1 MKGAEKMAKDNRIT
15 ALYERL
21 SRDDEMQGESN
32 SITNQKK
39 YLEDYAVQHGFGNI
53 QHFSDD
59 GYSGT
64 NFNRP
69 AFNSL
74 LTEIEAGRVGT
85 VIVKDMSRFGRNYL
99 QVGFYTEMMFPK
111 KNVRF
116 IAVNNGVDS
125 ANPADNDFTPFL
137 NIMNEWYAKD
147 TSKKI
152 KAVFKAKMRDGKRVS
167 GAVPYG
173 YYRKPEDKQTLY
185 VDEASASV
193 VRRIFQLA
201 CDGMGATAIADTLSE
216 DKILIPSAYARQNHP
231 EDCQCT
237 NYHDPYTWNATT
249 VGYIL
254 NRREYLGHTVLG
266 KTTRD
271 NFKTKRKRIANEDE
285 LLVFYNTHEA
295 IIDQE
300 TYDKAQRMRKRVS
313 PRRNSEKPAHRLS
326 GLLYCADCGSRL
338 AYINSKPKDG
348 KIYDSNQ
355 AFRCSRYH
363 NKYHSCTGHYIKAST
378 IEMLIY
384 QATKRVSQ
392 YVLKDEKEFVEQ
404 LKAQYELQCEKD
416 NTDDKKELLE
426 AKRRMMDLDDL
437 IKGLYENF
445 TLGRLPERQFN
456 RLMTEYD
463 TEQSSLEQRI
473 SELETA
479 TERIS
484 TKAVQI
490 DKFVRLVK
498 KYRDFEEL
506 TTPMLNDFIEKVVIH
521 EAEGG
526 RTKDRTQQV
535 DIYFNFIGNFVLP
548 LSEDEVEA
556 LQSEEARRAEEI
568 AERKRKSSKKSTQK
582 RNQKRAEIKA
592 KAEAEAG
599 DPEAM
604 AEYKAILEKGRQN
617 NRKRS
622 EKMRE
627 LRMSDP
633 EYRAKMEEK
642 ERLALEREKKRQER
656 ATKKKKIALAE
667 LKEQAEKGNQEAV
680 RELEERRAI
689 ARERSRKSAEKRKQ
703 RAENDPEY
711 AKYLEERNAEYNRR
725 HTARRKEQMEAL
737 RARAEAGDQEAQSQL
752 AERKQYQVRA
762 TVKSYRKMREDAL
775 NGDPIAKERYEK
787 TLAMRREAYHAKK
800 SEQTA

>member
-1 MKGAEKMAKDNRIT
+1 MAKDNRIT

-125 ANPADNDFTPFL
+125 ANPADDDFTPFL

-548 LSEDEVEA
+548 LSEDE
-556 LQSEEARRAEEI
+556 
-568 AERKRKSSKKSTQK
+568 
-582 RNQKRAEIKA
+582 
-592 KAEAEAG
+592 
-599 DPEAM
+599 
-604 AEYKAILEKGRQN
+604 YKAILEKGRQN
-617 NRKRS
+617 NRKRA

-680 RELEERRAI
+680 RELEESRAI

-762 TVKSYRKMREDAL
+762 TVKSYRKMCEDAL

>member
-1 MKGAEKMAKDNRIT
+1 MAKDNRIT

-64 NFNRP
+64 NLNRP

-125 ANPADNDFTPFL
+125 ANPADDDFTPFL

-548 LSEDEVEA
+548 LSEDE
-556 LQSEEARRAEEI
+556 
-568 AERKRKSSKKSTQK
+568 
-582 RNQKRAEIKA
+582 
-592 KAEAEAG
+592 
-599 DPEAM
+599 
-604 AEYKAILEKGRQN
+604 YKAILEKGRQN
-617 NRKRS
+617 NRKRA

-680 RELEERRAI
+680 REREERRAI

-762 TVKSYRKMREDAL
+762 TVKSYRKMRDDAL
-775 NGDPIAKERYEK
+775 IGDPIAKVRYEK

>member
-1 MKGAEKMAKDNRIT
+1 MT
-15 ALYERL
+15 
-21 SRDDEMQGESN
+21 
-32 SITNQKK
+32 
-39 YLEDYAVQHGFGNI
+39 
-53 QHFSDD
+53 
-59 GYSGT
+59 
-64 NFNRP
+64 
-69 AFNSL
+69 
-74 LTEIEAGRVGT
+74 
-85 VIVKDMSRFGRNYL
+85 
-99 QVGFYTEMMFPK
+99 
-111 KNVRF
+111 
-116 IAVNNGVDS
+116 
-125 ANPADNDFTPFL
+125 
-137 NIMNEWYAKD
+137 NEWYAKD

-152 KAVFKAKMRDGKRVS
+152 KAVFKAKTRDGKRVS

-384 QATKRVSQ
+384 QAAKRVSQ

-548 LSEDEVEA
+548 LSEDE
-556 LQSEEARRAEEI
+556 
-568 AERKRKSSKKSTQK
+568 
-582 RNQKRAEIKA
+582 
-592 KAEAEAG
+592 
-599 DPEAM
+599 
-604 AEYKAILEKGRQN
+604 YKAILEKGRQN
-617 NRKRS
+617 NRKRA

-633 EYRAKMEEK
+633 AYRAKMEEK

-689 ARERSRKSAEKRKQ
+689 ARERSRKSAERRKQ

-787 TLAMRREAYHAKK
+787 TLTMRREAYHSKK

>member
-1 MKGAEKMAKDNRIT
+1 M
-15 ALYERL
+15 
-21 SRDDEMQGESN
+21 
-32 SITNQKK
+32 
-39 YLEDYAVQHGFGNI
+39 
-53 QHFSDD
+53 
-59 GYSGT
+59 
-64 NFNRP
+64 
-69 AFNSL
+69 
-74 LTEIEAGRVGT
+74 
-85 VIVKDMSRFGRNYL
+85 IVKDMSRFGRNYL

-173 YYRKPEDKQTLY
+173 YCRKPEDKQTLY

-300 TYDKAQRMRKRVS
+300 TYDKAQRMGKRVS

-548 LSEDEVEA
+548 LSEDE
-556 LQSEEARRAEEI
+556 
-568 AERKRKSSKKSTQK
+568 
-582 RNQKRAEIKA
+582 
-592 KAEAEAG
+592 
-599 DPEAM
+599 
-604 AEYKAILEKGRQN
+604 YKAILEKGRQN

-762 TVKSYRKMREDAL
+762 TVKSYRKMRDDAL
-775 NGDPIAKERYEK
+775 SGDPIAKVRYEK

-800 SEQTA
+800 SKQTA

>member
-1 MKGAEKMAKDNRIT
+1 M
-15 ALYERL
+15 
-21 SRDDEMQGESN
+21 
-32 SITNQKK
+32 
-39 YLEDYAVQHGFGNI
+39 QHGFGNI

-64 NFNRP
+64 NLNRP

-363 NKYHSCTGHYIKAST
+363 SKYHSCTGHYIKAST

-392 YVLKDEKEFVEQ
+392 YVLKDEQEFVEQ

-548 LSEDEVEA
+548 LSED
-556 LQSEEARRAEEI
+556 
-568 AERKRKSSKKSTQK
+568 
-582 RNQKRAEIKA
+582 
-592 KAEAEAG
+592 
-599 DPEAM
+599 
-604 AEYKAILEKGRQN
+604 EYKAILEKGRQN

-762 TVKSYRKMREDAL
+762 TVKSYRKMRDDAL
-775 NGDPIAKERYEK
+775 SGDPIAKVRYEK

>member
-1 MKGAEKMAKDNRIT
+1 MYSGGRNHPLQST
-15 ALYERL
+15 
-21 SRDDEMQGESN
+21 S
-32 SITNQKK
+32 QKK

-548 LSEDEVEA
+548 LSEDE
-556 LQSEEARRAEEI
+556 
-568 AERKRKSSKKSTQK
+568 
-582 RNQKRAEIKA
+582 
-592 KAEAEAG
+592 
-599 DPEAM
+599 
-604 AEYKAILEKGRQN
+604 YKAILEKGRQN
-617 NRKRS
+617 NRKRA

-667 LKEQAEKGNQEAV
+667 LKERAEKGNQEAV
-680 RELEERRAI
+680 REREERRAI

-762 TVKSYRKMREDAL
+762 TVKNYRKMRDDAL
-775 NGDPIAKERYEK
+775 SGDPIAKVRYEK

>member
-1 MKGAEKMAKDNRIT
+1 MYSGGRNHPLQST
-15 ALYERL
+15 
-21 SRDDEMQGESN
+21 S
-32 SITNQKK
+32 QKK

-295 IIDQE
+295 
-300 TYDKAQRMRKRVS
+300 
-313 PRRNSEKPAHRLS
+313 
-326 GLLYCADCGSRL
+326 
-338 AYINSKPKDG
+338 
-348 KIYDSNQ
+348 
-355 AFRCSRYH
+355 
-363 NKYHSCTGHYIKAST
+363 
-378 IEMLIY
+378 
-384 QATKRVSQ
+384 
-392 YVLKDEKEFVEQ
+392 
-404 LKAQYELQCEKD
+404 
-416 NTDDKKELLE
+416 
-426 AKRRMMDLDDL
+426 
-437 IKGLYENF
+437 
-445 TLGRLPERQFN
+445 
-456 RLMTEYD
+456 
-463 TEQSSLEQRI
+463 
-473 SELETA
+473 
-479 TERIS
+479 
-484 TKAVQI
+484 
-490 DKFVRLVK
+490 
-498 KYRDFEEL
+498 
-506 TTPMLNDFIEKVVIH
+506 
-521 EAEGG
+521 
-526 RTKDRTQQV
+526 
-535 DIYFNFIGNFVLP
+535 
-548 LSEDEVEA
+548 
-556 LQSEEARRAEEI
+556 
-568 AERKRKSSKKSTQK
+568 
-582 RNQKRAEIKA
+582 
-592 KAEAEAG
+592 
-599 DPEAM
+599 M

-627 LRMSDP
+627 LRMS
-633 EYRAKMEEK
+633 
-642 ERLALEREKKRQER
+642 
-656 ATKKKKIALAE
+656 
-667 LKEQAEKGNQEAV
+667 
-680 RELEERRAI
+680 
-689 ARERSRKSAEKRKQ
+689 
-703 RAENDPEY
+703 DPEY

-775 NGDPIAKERYEK
+775 NGDPIAKVRYEK

>member
-1 MKGAEKMAKDNRIT
+1 MHCSFSFA
-15 ALYERL
+15 
-21 SRDDEMQGESN
+21 
-32 SITNQKK
+32 KK
-39 YLEDYAVQHGFGNI
+39 Y
-53 QHFSDD
+53 
-59 GYSGT
+59 
-64 NFNRP
+64 
-69 AFNSL
+69 
-74 LTEIEAGRVGT
+74 
-85 VIVKDMSRFGRNYL
+85 
-99 QVGFYTEMMFPK
+99 
-111 KNVRF
+111 
-116 IAVNNGVDS
+116 GVDFAVVRDREKS
-125 ANPADNDFTPFL
+125 PPVYTVFFK
-137 NIMNEWYAKD
+137 AKD
-147 TSKKI
+147 TDAVTRILQDYSVKQIKK
-152 KAVFKAKMRDGKRVS
+152 
-167 GAVPYG
+167 
-173 YYRKPEDKQTLY
+173 
-185 VDEASASV
+185 
-193 VRRIFQLA
+193 
-201 CDGMGATAIADTLSE
+201 
-216 DKILIPSAYARQNHP
+216 PS
-231 EDCQCT
+231 
-237 NYHDPYTWNATT
+237 
-249 VGYIL
+249 
-254 NRREYLGHTVLG
+254 
-266 KTTRD
+266 
-271 NFKTKRKRIANEDE
+271 
-285 LLVFYNTHEA
+285 
-295 IIDQE
+295 
-300 TYDKAQRMRKRVS
+300 
-313 PRRNSEKPAHRLS
+313 
-326 GLLYCADCGSRL
+326 
-338 AYINSKPKDG
+338 
-348 KIYDSNQ
+348 
-355 AFRCSRYH
+355 
-363 NKYHSCTGHYIKAST
+363 
-378 IEMLIY
+378 
-384 QATKRVSQ
+384 
-392 YVLKDEKEFVEQ
+392 
-404 LKAQYELQCEKD
+404 
-416 NTDDKKELLE
+416 LE
-426 AKRRMMDLDDL
+426 AKRRMMDLDNL

-463 TEQSSLEQRI
+463 TEQSNLEQRI

-548 LSEDEVEA
+548 LSEDE
-556 LQSEEARRAEEI
+556 
-568 AERKRKSSKKSTQK
+568 
-582 RNQKRAEIKA
+582 
-592 KAEAEAG
+592 
-599 DPEAM
+599 
-604 AEYKAILEKGRQN
+604 YKAILEKGRQN
-617 NRKRS
+617 NRKRA

-689 ARERSRKSAEKRKQ
+689 ARERSRKSAERRKQ

-800 SEQTA
+800 REQTA

>member
-1 MKGAEKMAKDNRIT
+1 MAKDNRIT

-152 KAVFKAKMRDGKRVS
+152 KAVFKVKMRDGKRVS

-254 NRREYLGHTVLG
+254 NRREYLGHAVLG

-416 NTDDKKELLE
+416 NTDDKIELLE
-426 AKRRMMDLDDL
+426 AKRRMMDLADL

-506 TTPMLNDFIEKVVIH
+506 TTPMLYDFIEKVVIH

-548 LSEDEVEA
+548 LSEDE
-556 LQSEEARRAEEI
+556 
-568 AERKRKSSKKSTQK
+568 
-582 RNQKRAEIKA
+582 
-592 KAEAEAG
+592 
-599 DPEAM
+599 
-604 AEYKAILEKGRQN
+604 YKAILEKGRQN
-617 NRKRS
+617 NRKRA

-762 TVKSYRKMREDAL
+762 TVKNYRKMRDDAL
-775 NGDPIAKERYEK
+775 SGDPIAKVRYEK

>member
-1 MKGAEKMAKDNRIT
+1 MAKDNRIT

-64 NFNRP
+64 NLNRP

-313 PRRNSEKPAHRLS
+313 PRRNSEQPAHRLS

-338 AYINSKPKDG
+338 AYINSKPKDE

-548 LSEDEVEA
+548 LSEDE
-556 LQSEEARRAEEI
+556 
-568 AERKRKSSKKSTQK
+568 
-582 RNQKRAEIKA
+582 
-592 KAEAEAG
+592 
-599 DPEAM
+599 
-604 AEYKAILEKGRQN
+604 YKAILEKGRQN

-752 AERKQYQVRA
+752 AERKQYQVRV
-762 TVKSYRKMREDAL
+762 TVKSYRKMRDDAL
-775 NGDPIAKERYEK
+775 SGDPIAKVRYEK

>member
-1 MKGAEKMAKDNRIT
+1 MAKDNRIT

-703 RAENDPEY
+703 RAENGPEY

-762 TVKSYRKMREDAL
+762 TVKSYRKMRDDAL
-775 NGDPIAKERYEK
+775 SGDPIAKVRYEK

>member
-1 MKGAEKMAKDNRIT
+1 
-15 ALYERL
+15 
-21 SRDDEMQGESN
+21 
-32 SITNQKK
+32 
-39 YLEDYAVQHGFGNI
+39 
-53 QHFSDD
+53 
-59 GYSGT
+59 
-64 NFNRP
+64 
-69 AFNSL
+69 
-74 LTEIEAGRVGT
+74 
-85 VIVKDMSRFGRNYL
+85 
-99 QVGFYTEMMFPK
+99 
-111 KNVRF
+111 
-116 IAVNNGVDS
+116 
-125 ANPADNDFTPFL
+125 
-137 NIMNEWYAKD
+137 
-147 TSKKI
+147 
-152 KAVFKAKMRDGKRVS
+152 
-167 GAVPYG
+167 
-173 YYRKPEDKQTLY
+173 
-185 VDEASASV
+185 
-193 VRRIFQLA
+193 
-201 CDGMGATAIADTLSE
+201 
-216 DKILIPSAYARQNHP
+216 
-231 EDCQCT
+231 
-237 NYHDPYTWNATT
+237 
-249 VGYIL
+249 
-254 NRREYLGHTVLG
+254 
-266 KTTRD
+266 
-271 NFKTKRKRIANEDE
+271 
-285 LLVFYNTHEA
+285 
-295 IIDQE
+295 
-300 TYDKAQRMRKRVS
+300 
-313 PRRNSEKPAHRLS
+313 
-326 GLLYCADCGSRL
+326 
-338 AYINSKPKDG
+338 
-348 KIYDSNQ
+348 
-355 AFRCSRYH
+355 
-363 NKYHSCTGHYIKAST
+363 
-378 IEMLIY
+378 MLIY

-592 KAEAEAG
+592 KAEAG

-680 RELEERRAI
+680 RELEESRAI

-711 AKYLEERNAEYNRR
+711 AKYLQERNAEYNRR

-737 RARAEAGDQEAQSQL
+737 RARAEAGDQEAKSQL

>member
-1 MKGAEKMAKDNRIT
+1 
-15 ALYERL
+15 
-21 SRDDEMQGESN
+21 
-32 SITNQKK
+32 
-39 YLEDYAVQHGFGNI
+39 
-53 QHFSDD
+53 
-59 GYSGT
+59 
-64 NFNRP
+64 
-69 AFNSL
+69 
-74 LTEIEAGRVGT
+74 
-85 VIVKDMSRFGRNYL
+85 
-99 QVGFYTEMMFPK
+99 
-111 KNVRF
+111 
-116 IAVNNGVDS
+116 
-125 ANPADNDFTPFL
+125 
-137 NIMNEWYAKD
+137 
-147 TSKKI
+147 
-152 KAVFKAKMRDGKRVS
+152 
-167 GAVPYG
+167 
-173 YYRKPEDKQTLY
+173 
-185 VDEASASV
+185 
-193 VRRIFQLA
+193 
-201 CDGMGATAIADTLSE
+201 MGATAIADTLSE

-548 LSEDEVEA
+548 LSEDE
-556 LQSEEARRAEEI
+556 
-568 AERKRKSSKKSTQK
+568 
-582 RNQKRAEIKA
+582 
-592 KAEAEAG
+592 
-599 DPEAM
+599 
-604 AEYKAILEKGRQN
+604 YKAILEKGRQN
-617 NRKRS
+617 NRKRA

-667 LKEQAEKGNQEAV
+667 LKERAEKGNQEAV
-680 RELEERRAI
+680 REREERRAI

-762 TVKSYRKMREDAL
+762 TVKSYRKMRDDAL
-775 NGDPIAKERYEK
+775 SGDPIAKVRYEK

>member
-1 MKGAEKMAKDNRIT
+1 MSNIIEGITKDLKAIPKNLKAKAGGMDT
-15 ALYERL
+15 
-21 SRDDEMQGESN
+21 
-32 SITNQKK
+32 KK
-39 YLEDYAVQHGFGNI
+39 LVFLNLPYIFA
-53 QHFSDD
+53 
-59 GYSGT
+59 GYFCDKVAWLWRVSEGT
-64 NFNRP
+64 NASDKMMAVMNR
-69 AFNSL
+69 FDKL
-74 LTEIEAGRVGT
+74 
-85 VIVKDMSRFGRNYL
+85 F
-99 QVGFYTEMMFPK
+99 
-111 KNVRF
+111 
-116 IAVNNGVDS
+116 
-125 ANPADNDFTPFL
+125 ANPLPSFHPRDLLIGVAGGIAL
-137 NIMNEWYAKD
+137 RLVVYY
-147 TSKKI
+147 
-152 KAVFKAKMRDGKRVS
+152 KAKN
-167 GAVPYG
+167 
-173 YYRKPEDKQTLY
+173 
-185 VDEASASV
+185 
-193 VRRIFQLA
+193 
-201 CDGMGATAIADTLSE
+201 TLSE

-363 NKYHSCTGHYIKAST
+363 NKYHSCTGHYIKAGT

-592 KAEAEAG
+592 KAEAG

-703 RAENDPEY
+703 RAENGPEY

-787 TLAMRREAYHAKK
+787 NTGYE
-800 SEQTA
+800 T

>member
-1 MKGAEKMAKDNRIT
+1 MAKDNRIT

-548 LSEDEVEA
+548 LSEDE
-556 LQSEEARRAEEI
+556 
-568 AERKRKSSKKSTQK
+568 
-582 RNQKRAEIKA
+582 
-592 KAEAEAG
+592 
-599 DPEAM
+599 
-604 AEYKAILEKGRQN
+604 YKAILEKGRQN
-617 NRKRS
+617 NRKRA

-680 RELEERRAI
+680 REIEERRAI

-762 TVKSYRKMREDAL
+762 TVKSYRKMRDDAL
-775 NGDPIAKERYEK
+775 SGDPIAKVRYEK

>member
-1 MKGAEKMAKDNRIT
+1 MAKDNRIT

-125 ANPADNDFTPFL
+125 VNPADNDFTPFL

-237 NYHDPYTWNATT
+237 NYHAPYTWNATT

-463 TEQSSLEQRI
+463 TEQSNLEQRI

-548 LSEDEVEA
+548 LSEDE
-556 LQSEEARRAEEI
+556 
-568 AERKRKSSKKSTQK
+568 
-582 RNQKRAEIKA
+582 
-592 KAEAEAG
+592 
-599 DPEAM
+599 
-604 AEYKAILEKGRQN
+604 YKAILEKGRQN
-617 NRKRS
+617 NRKRA

-787 TLAMRREAYHAKK
+787 TLAMRREAYHSKK

>member
-1 MKGAEKMAKDNRIT
+1 MAKDNRIT

-64 NFNRP
+64 NLNRP

-548 LSEDEVEA
+548 LSEDE
-556 LQSEEARRAEEI
+556 
-568 AERKRKSSKKSTQK
+568 
-582 RNQKRAEIKA
+582 
-592 KAEAEAG
+592 
-599 DPEAM
+599 
-604 AEYKAILEKGRQN
+604 YKAILEKGRQN

-737 RARAEAGDQEAQSQL
+737 KARAEAGDQEAQSQL

-762 TVKSYRKMREDAL
+762 TVKSYRKMRDDAL
-775 NGDPIAKERYEK
+775 SGDPIAKVRYEK

>member
-1 MKGAEKMAKDNRIT
+1 MAKDNRIT

-64 NFNRP
+64 NLNRP

-254 NRREYLGHTVLG
+254 NRREYLGHAVLG

-338 AYINSKPKDG
+338 AYINSKLKDG

-463 TEQSSLEQRI
+463 TEQSSLEQRV

-548 LSEDEVEA
+548 LSEDE
-556 LQSEEARRAEEI
+556 
-568 AERKRKSSKKSTQK
+568 
-582 RNQKRAEIKA
+582 
-592 KAEAEAG
+592 
-599 DPEAM
+599 
-604 AEYKAILEKGRQN
+604 YKAILEKGRQN
-617 NRKRS
+617 NRKRA

-689 ARERSRKSAEKRKQ
+689 ARERSRKSAEKCKQ

-762 TVKSYRKMREDAL
+762 TVKSYRKMRDDAL
-775 NGDPIAKERYEK
+775 SGDPIAKVRYEK

>member
-1 MKGAEKMAKDNRIT
+1 
-15 ALYERL
+15 
-21 SRDDEMQGESN
+21 
-32 SITNQKK
+32 
-39 YLEDYAVQHGFGNI
+39 
-53 QHFSDD
+53 
-59 GYSGT
+59 
-64 NFNRP
+64 
-69 AFNSL
+69 
-74 LTEIEAGRVGT
+74 
-85 VIVKDMSRFGRNYL
+85 
-99 QVGFYTEMMFPK
+99 
-111 KNVRF
+111 
-116 IAVNNGVDS
+116 
-125 ANPADNDFTPFL
+125 
-137 NIMNEWYAKD
+137 
-147 TSKKI
+147 
-152 KAVFKAKMRDGKRVS
+152 MRDGKRGS

-548 LSEDEVEA
+548 LSEDE
-556 LQSEEARRAEEI
+556 
-568 AERKRKSSKKSTQK
+568 
-582 RNQKRAEIKA
+582 
-592 KAEAEAG
+592 
-599 DPEAM
+599 
-604 AEYKAILEKGRQN
+604 YKAILEKGRQN
-617 NRKRS
+617 NRKRA

-667 LKEQAEKGNQEAV
+667 LKERAEKGNQEAV
-680 RELEERRAI
+680 REREERRAI

-762 TVKSYRKMREDAL
+762 TVKSYRKMRDDAL
-775 NGDPIAKERYEK
+775 SGDPIAKVRYEK

>member
-1 MKGAEKMAKDNRIT
+1 
-15 ALYERL
+15 
-21 SRDDEMQGESN
+21 
-32 SITNQKK
+32 
-39 YLEDYAVQHGFGNI
+39 
-53 QHFSDD
+53 
-59 GYSGT
+59 
-64 NFNRP
+64 
-69 AFNSL
+69 
-74 LTEIEAGRVGT
+74 
-85 VIVKDMSRFGRNYL
+85 
-99 QVGFYTEMMFPK
+99 MMFPK

-125 ANPADNDFTPFL
+125 VNPADNDFTPFL
-137 NIMNEWYAKD
+137 NSMNEWYAKD

-152 KAVFKAKMRDGKRVS
+152 KAVFKAKTRDGKRVS

-384 QATKRVSQ
+384 QAAKRVSQ

-548 LSEDEVEA
+548 LSEDE
-556 LQSEEARRAEEI
+556 
-568 AERKRKSSKKSTQK
+568 
-582 RNQKRAEIKA
+582 
-592 KAEAEAG
+592 
-599 DPEAM
+599 
-604 AEYKAILEKGRQN
+604 YKAILEKGRQN
-617 NRKRS
+617 NRKRA

-633 EYRAKMEEK
+633 AYRAKMEEK

-689 ARERSRKSAEKRKQ
+689 ARERSRKSAERRKQ

-787 TLAMRREAYHAKK
+787 TLTMRREAYHSKK

>member
-1 MKGAEKMAKDNRIT
+1 MAKDNRIT

-137 NIMNEWYAKD
+137 DIMNEWYAKD

-300 TYDKAQRMRKRVS
+300 TYDKVQRMRKRVS

-463 TEQSSLEQRI
+463 TEQSNLEQRM

-548 LSEDEVEA
+548 LSED
-556 LQSEEARRAEEI
+556 
-568 AERKRKSSKKSTQK
+568 
-582 RNQKRAEIKA
+582 
-592 KAEAEAG
+592 
-599 DPEAM
+599 
-604 AEYKAILEKGRQN
+604 EYKAILEKGRQN

-762 TVKSYRKMREDAL
+762 TVKSYRKMRDDAL
-775 NGDPIAKERYEK
+775 SGDPIAKVRYEK

>member
-1 MKGAEKMAKDNRIT
+1 MAQRNNKLT

-21 SRDDEMQGESN
+21 SKDDELQGESN
-32 SITNQKK
+32 SITNQKN
-39 YLEDYAVQHGFGNI
+39 YLEEYAQAKGLTNI
-53 QHFSDD
+53 RHYTDD
-59 GYSGT
+59 GFSGVT
-64 NFNRP
+64 FNRP
-69 AFNSL
+69 GFQKMIADV
-74 LTEIEAGRVGT
+74 EAGLIDT
-85 VIVKDMSRFGRNYL
+85 ICVKDMSRLGRNYL
-99 QVGFYTEMMFPK
+99 KVGYYTEILFPE

-116 IAVNNGVDS
+116 IAINNSIDS
-125 ANPADNDFTPFL
+125 ATPTDNDFTPFL

-152 KAVFKAKMRDGKRVS
+152 KAVFKARMRDGKRVS

-185 VDEASASV
+185 VDEVSASV
-193 VRRIFQLA
+193 VRRIFELA
-201 CDGMGATAIADTLSE
+201 CNGMGATAIADTLSE
-216 DKILIPSAYARQNHP
+216 DKVLIPSAYARQNHP

-254 NRREYLGHTVLG
+254 DRREYLGHTVLG
-266 KTTRD
+266 KTARD
-271 NFKTKRKRIANEDE
+271 NFKTKRKRVVNEDE

-300 TYDKAQRMRKRVS
+300 TYDKAQRMRKRIS

-326 GLLYCADCGSRL
+326 GLLYCADCESRL

-416 NTDDKKELLE
+416 HTDDKKELLE

-463 TEQSSLEQRI
+463 TEQSNIEQRI

-479 TERIS
+479 TERIA

-490 DKFVRLVK
+490 DRFVRLVK

-535 DIYFNFIGNFVLP
+535 DICFNFIGNFVLP
-548 LSEDEVEA
+548 LSKDEVKE
-556 LQSEEARRAEEI
+556 LQSEEIRRKEEI
-568 AERKRKSSKKSTQK
+568 AERKRQSSKKSAQK
-582 RNQKRAEIKA
+582 RKQKRAEIKA
-592 KAEAEAG
+592 KAEAG
-599 DPEAM
+599 DAIAM
-604 AEYKAILEKGRQN
+604 AEYEAILEKGRRN
-617 NRKRS
+617 NRKRA

-627 LRMSDP
+627 LRMADP

-642 ERLALEREKKRQER
+642 ERLALERENKRQER
-656 ATKKKKIALAE
+656 ATKKKKVALAE
-667 LKEQAEKGNQEAV
+667 LKEQAEKGNQEAI

-689 ARERSRKSAEKRKQ
+689 ERERSRKSAEKRKQ

-737 RARAEAGDQEAQSQL
+737 RAKAEAGNQKAQSQL
-752 AERKQYQVRA
+752 AERERYQVRA

-800 SEQTA
+800 REQTA

>member
-1 MKGAEKMAKDNRIT
+1 
-15 ALYERL
+15 
-21 SRDDEMQGESN
+21 
-32 SITNQKK
+32 
-39 YLEDYAVQHGFGNI
+39 
-53 QHFSDD
+53 
-59 GYSGT
+59 
-64 NFNRP
+64 
-69 AFNSL
+69 
-74 LTEIEAGRVGT
+74 
-85 VIVKDMSRFGRNYL
+85 MSRFGRNYL

-125 ANPADNDFTPFL
+125 ANPADDDFTPFL

-173 YYRKPEDKQTLY
+173 YCRKPEDKQTLY

-300 TYDKAQRMRKRVS
+300 TYDKAQRMGKRVS

-548 LSEDEVEA
+548 LSEDE
-556 LQSEEARRAEEI
+556 
-568 AERKRKSSKKSTQK
+568 
-582 RNQKRAEIKA
+582 
-592 KAEAEAG
+592 
-599 DPEAM
+599 
-604 AEYKAILEKGRQN
+604 YKAILEKGRQN

-762 TVKSYRKMREDAL
+762 TVKSYIKMRDDAL
-775 NGDPIAKERYEK
+775 SGDPIAKVRYEK

>member
-64 NFNRP
+64 NLNRP

-125 ANPADNDFTPFL
+125 ANPADDDFTPFL

-548 LSEDEVEA
+548 LSEDE
-556 LQSEEARRAEEI
+556 
-568 AERKRKSSKKSTQK
+568 
-582 RNQKRAEIKA
+582 
-592 KAEAEAG
+592 
-599 DPEAM
+599 
-604 AEYKAILEKGRQN
+604 YKAILEKGRQN
-617 NRKRS
+617 NRKRA

-667 LKEQAEKGNQEAV
+667 LKERAEKGNQEAV
-680 RELEERRAI
+680 REREERRAI

-762 TVKSYRKMREDAL
+762 TVKSYRKMRDDAL
-775 NGDPIAKERYEK
+775 SGDPIAKVRYEK

>member
-1 MKGAEKMAKDNRIT
+1 MAKDNRIT

-64 NFNRP
+64 NLNRP

-125 ANPADNDFTPFL
+125 ANPADDDFTPFL

-548 LSEDEVEA
+548 LSEDE
-556 LQSEEARRAEEI
+556 
-568 AERKRKSSKKSTQK
+568 
-582 RNQKRAEIKA
+582 
-592 KAEAEAG
+592 
-599 DPEAM
+599 
-604 AEYKAILEKGRQN
+604 YKAILEKGRQN
-617 NRKRS
+617 NRKRA

-762 TVKSYRKMREDAL
+762 TVKSYIKMRDDAL
-775 NGDPIAKERYEK
+775 SGDPIAKVRYEK